1 MDTLTG
7 NDRSIQSNNFS
18 SNWNLAPKLGKIIVT
33 LITFITIAF
42 PQSAIAAYTQPHI
55 VGNKIYFPN
64 LPSSQK
70 ASIESLGKIRT
81 PGANKCGVASAS
93 ITVSNSWTSF
103 TYGGTTYQLSSIE
116 TYTKPH
122 LCKIVNGTPIIYVPQ
137 TP

>member
-1 MDTLTG
+1 MKQIAAIL
-7 NDRSIQSNNFS
+7 SIV
-18 SNWNLAPKLGKIIVT
+18 A
-33 LITFITIAF
+33 IAF
-42 PQSAIAAYTQPHI
+42 PQSAIAAYNQPHI

-103 TYGGTTYQLSSIE
+103 TYGGATYQLSSIE
-116 TYTKPH
+116 THTKPH
-122 LCKIVNGTPIIYVPQ
+122 LCKIVNGTPVIYIPQ